1 MAAAVFAVMS
11 VITAVNTRFVAAIVA
26 VAATTTA
33 AEIENERGRRKPPFC
48 HKEIEHLKKLKENII
63 AVHCSLLFLRK

>member
-26 VAATTTA
+26 AAATTTA
-33 AEIENERGRRKPPFC
+33 AEIENEKG
-48 HKEIEHLKKLKENII
+48 
-63 AVHCSLLFLRK
+63 AAQAALLS

>member
-11 VITAVNTRFVAAIVA
+11 VITAVNTRFVVAIVA

-33 AEIENERGRRKPPFC
+33 AEIENEKG
-48 HKEIEHLKKLKENII
+48 
-63 AVHCSLLFLRK
+63 AAQAALLS